1 MDGEGLL
8 LIVGE
13 SRADE
18 FLGGQPTIK
27 SDSRASVNCKFAAVI
42 VGKSAEI
49 EIGASRALAQL
60 PQRSAWMPTNQGQQ
74 AALGVIVDGE
84 TFTGKIPRGVQLITC
99 GISPKNTVSI
109 TSRTAEKLTLSLN
122 RSIRTLTGKL
132 CEPLEQPVDVPENAD
147 EYDVMAAF
155 AAGML
160 LEL

>member
-1 MDGEGLL
+1 MDKSGRARLL

-18 FLGGQPTIK
+18 FLGELSAIK
-27 SDSRASVNCKFAAVI
+27 TGSSAKVNCGFVAVI
-42 VGKSAEI
+42 AAKSAVLEI
-49 EIGASRALAQL
+49 S
-60 PQRSAWMPTNQGQQ
+60 S
-74 AALGVIVDGE
+74 ALGVIVDE
-84 TFTGKIPRGVQLITC
+84 TFSGKLPRGIQLITC

-132 CEPLEQPVDVPENAD
+132 CEPLEQPVSVPENAE
-147 EYDVMAAF
+147 EYDIMAAF
-155 AAGML
+155 AAKLL

>member
-1 MDGEGLL
+1 MDKSSKSKLL

-18 FLGGQPTIK
+18 FLGELPTVK
-27 SDSRASVNCKFAAVI
+27 AGRSAKVNCDFAAVI
-42 VGKSAEI
+42 AGKSAELKI
-49 EIGASRALAQL
+49 S
-60 PQRSAWMPTNQGQQ
+60 S
-74 AALGVIVDGE
+74 ALGVIVDE
-84 TFTGKIPRGVQLITC
+84 TFSGKMPRGIQLITC

-122 RSIRTLTGKL
+122 RGIRTLSGKL
-132 CEPLEQPVDVPENAD
+132 CEPLEQPVEAPEDSD

-155 AAGML
+155 AAKLL